1 MLQQDRGRTHF
12 RTRGGQWRPLTLG
25 RQAQQIRWVANRTSS
40 AMLPVGCL
48 SVDEGLNTD
57 FLVL

>member
-25 RQAQQIRWVANRTSS
+25 RQAQQIRWAVPWTFS
-40 AMLPVGCL
+40 AMLPMGCL
-48 SVDEGLNTD
+48 SVDEGLDTD